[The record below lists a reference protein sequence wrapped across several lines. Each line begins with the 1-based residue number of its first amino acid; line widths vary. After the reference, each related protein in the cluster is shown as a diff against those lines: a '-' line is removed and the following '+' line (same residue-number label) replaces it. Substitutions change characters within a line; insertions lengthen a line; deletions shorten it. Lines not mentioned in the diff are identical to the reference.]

1 MRSKSEDYRF
11 NAVNCLAVAE
21 QTLDPAAKAKLLAM
35 ARSWH
40 ALADQAE
47 RNSKT
52 DLTYETPP
60 PAPHSQ
66 PVALQ
71 QQQIQPG
78 TDEESYSEFT

>member
-11 NAVNCLAVAE
+11 NAVNCLMVAE
-21 QTLDPAAKAKLLAM
+21 QTADPATKAKLLAM

-40 ALADQAE
+40 TLADQAE

-52 DLTYETPP
+52 DLSYETPP
-60 PAPHSQ
+60 PAPQ
-66 PVALQ
+66 PQSVAQQ

-78 TDEESYSEFT
+78 TDDESYLEFR